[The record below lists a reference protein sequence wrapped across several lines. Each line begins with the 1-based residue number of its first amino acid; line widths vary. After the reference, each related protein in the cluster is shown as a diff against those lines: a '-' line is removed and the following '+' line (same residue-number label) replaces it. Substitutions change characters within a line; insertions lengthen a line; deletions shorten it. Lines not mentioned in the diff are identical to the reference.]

1 MSRDAQPAHIAG
13 RRRWWQCRS
22 DRHSQSPEG
31 TSISTQAQF
40 ARADDEIMLER
51 SHAGDG
57 LPEAGGLAVGHGRGR
72 VQGIDPHAAEQ
83 RTYFLVAIM
92 SCLGSRDHVHG
103 CWAAMRFL

>member
-1 MSRDAQPAHIAG
+1 M
-13 RRRWWQCRS
+13 
-22 DRHSQSPEG
+22 
-31 TSISTQAQF
+31 SISTQAQF

-57 LPEAGGLAVGHGRGR
+57 LPEPGTGGLAVGRGRGR

-92 SCLGSRDHVHG
+92 SCLRSRDHVHG
-103 CWAAMRFL
+103 CWAAMRFR

>member
-57 LPEAGGLAVGHGRGR
+57 LPEAGTGGLAVGRDR
-72 VQGIDPHAAEQ
+72 VQGIDPRAAEQ
-83 RTYFLVAIM
+83 RTYFLAAIM

-103 CWAAMRFL
+103 CWTAMRFR